1 MSGHE
6 TQFTDADL
14 TGYLDGALDAEQAA
28 AIAAALETDAA
39 LGARLMAL
47 DIPVG
52 DLVDAMDPAPP
63 HAPPM
68 PATLRAASV
77 QSPTAPTK
85 KSGGLSSW
93 LMPAAIAASFA
104 AGVWITPIVRPDKPP
119 LPVAATGGWIDS
131 IASYQALYVTQTLAD
146 AMPNET
152 ETSMVLA
159 QAQEALGVTMTPA
172 TEVASL
178 DFKRAQMLGFK
189 GKPLL
194 QMAYLSADGT
204 PFALCVTTVSGE
216 DRGAKTTQ
224 SHGLTGVSW
233 VENGVGYLLIGGT
246 DAEAVEALSEQ
257 VQAVI

>member
-14 TGYLDGALDAEQAA
+14 TGYLDGALDAERAA
-28 AIAAALETDAA
+28 AIDAALETDAE

-47 DIPVG
+47 DIPLADIG
-52 DLVDAMDPAPP
+52 RAMDPALLG
-63 HAPPM
+63 APAL
-68 PATLRAASV
+68 PAHLLAAPE
-77 QSPTAPTK
+77 QQPTAPAK
-85 KSGGLSSW
+85 RGVISSW

-104 AGVWITPIVRPDKPP
+104 AGVWITPIVRPDAPP
-119 LPVAATGGWIDS
+119 LPIAATGGWIDS
-131 IASYQALYVTQTLAD
+131 IASYQALYVTETLAD
-146 AMPNET
+146 AMPNAA
-152 ETSMVLA
+152 ETSAVLA
-159 QAQEALGVTMTPA
+159 QAQSALGVAMAPA
-172 TEVASL
+172 TDVAAL

-204 PFALCVTTVSGE
+204 PFALCVTAVSGE

-246 DAEAVEALSEQ
+246 DAQVVEALSAQ